1 MARVSATLALF
12 PAVVGKLTG
21 FPAIKKNFRPQKS
34 QTLVTRDIFL
44 LFRPHVPTWPPQCDG
59 SPLNLNERS
68 VPISG

>member
-21 FPAIKKNFRPQKS
+21 FPKIKKNFRPQKS

-44 LFRPHVPTWPPQCDG
+44 LFRPHVPTWPPQYGG
-59 SPLNLNERS
+59 SPLNLNERT